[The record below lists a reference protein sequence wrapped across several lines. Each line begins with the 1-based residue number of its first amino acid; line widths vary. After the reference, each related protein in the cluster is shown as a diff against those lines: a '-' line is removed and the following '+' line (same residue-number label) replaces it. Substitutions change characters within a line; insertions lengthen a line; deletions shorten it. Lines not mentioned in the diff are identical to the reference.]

1 MENAATLNDG
11 INEEIPLHAMDSW
24 ELGPQDI
31 IILGQ
36 LGEGNFGEV
45 YRGLVKFEVDAPATR
60 YHSETIGNLLVA
72 VKLLKCVYTSM

>member
-1 MENAATLNDG
+1 
-11 INEEIPLHAMDSW
+11 MDSW

-72 VKLLKCVYTSM
+72 VKLLKCVYTSMQSMKCSQKMYGDRLNV

>member
-1 MENAATLNDG
+1 MDDG
-11 INEEIPLHAMDSW
+11 MDGECPLQDMDSW

-45 YRGLVKFEVDAPATR
+45 YRGLVKFEANAPAAR
-60 YHSETIGNLLVA
+60 HHSETLGNLLVA
-72 VKLLKCVYTSM
+72 VKLLKCMFLLNIISNM